1 VTATPLSRVDDRT
14 AVGRALPIVAV
25 AVAVVVVGAVL
36 AVAGP
41 TLGYDTRAYLEAA
54 RRLLDGRQLYDT
66 SIEQAGAAGL
76 YLYPPPFT
84 LLVVP
89 FALLPAPLDVAAW
102 TIAIV
107 ACFGAGVAIL
117 PVSRDVRWLIVLLA
131 GLSWPF
137 AYSVKLGQVGPILF
151 LCFAVGW
158 RWMDQPIRL
167 GTAIAVGT
175 IVKLQPAILLA
186 WAVLTRRWWAVVVGA
201 VVLAAAAVV
210 ATAVC
215 GLDAWGAW
223 LSILRSIS
231 APITTPHNFT
241 PGAVAYQVGLSEAA
255 ATVIQA
261 ANIVVVAAVVVWGSV
276 RTSPTV
282 GYLTAVTASQL
293 LSPVLWDHYAVLLLL
308 PTAWLLDQGRR
319 WAAAIPLVTSILLIW
334 LPPVVYPIAF
344 WVALI
349 APLAVDRRPGRPL
362 PAQRPGPDPVLSS
375 GS

>member
-1 VTATPLSRVDDRT
+1 
-14 AVGRALPIVAV
+14 
-25 AVAVVVVGAVL
+25 
-36 AVAGP
+36 
-41 TLGYDTRAYLEAA
+41 
-54 RRLLDGRQLYDT
+54 
-66 SIEQAGAAGL
+66 
-76 YLYPPPFT
+76 
-84 LLVVP
+84 
-89 FALLPAPLDVAAW
+89 
-102 TIAIV
+102 
-107 ACFGAGVAIL
+107 
-117 PVSRDVRWLIVLLA
+117 
-131 GLSWPF
+131 
-137 AYSVKLGQVGPILF
+137 
-151 LCFAVGW
+151 
-158 RWMDQPIRL
+158 MDQPIRL

-261 ANIVVVAAVVVWGSV
+261 ANIVVVAALVVWASV
-276 RTSPTV
+276 RASPTV